1 MLSNKV
7 KLSYGIGAL
16 GKDFACSIVY
26 IFLMYYYTDVIGI
39 APAFAGTLFLV
50 ARMWD
55 AVNDPAMGMIVDNTR
70 TRFGKFRPWILIGT
84 ILNSAAVIALF
95 TKPNGMEG
103 NSLYIYTSI
112 VYILWGMTY
121 TIMDIPYWSMIP
133 ALATTKKDREEI
145 AVIPRIFASSAWLI
159 MGSFGLTIIGFLGK
173 GDQVKGFSVFAIVI
187 AVFFVLSELLVFF
200 FVKEKQVPASENSEK
215 INLKV
220 AFKMI
225 LKNDQLVALIGTVLL
240 FNLMVQLSG
249 GVAIYYF
256 KYAIGRENLFSVF
269 TGVSGLAEMS
279 GLLIFPFMVS
289 KLGRQKL
296 YLIACILPIIGFS
309 MLFTAGIVMP
319 QNLVAVALSGI
330 IARVGTG
337 FTLGLSTVMLADVV
351 DYGEYKFGTRNES
364 VVFSVQT
371 LLVKSASAV
380 SGWLIGTGLSL
391 VGYVAN
397 TQQTPETIM
406 GLKTL
411 MIFIPIGLS
420 LVGYI
425 CYKKYYKLHG
435 EFYDGIMEKIRFRN
449 NLDLMPEHIELP

>member
-1 MLSNKV
+1 MLSNKM

-16 GKDFACSIVY
+16 GKDLACSIVY

-55 AVNDPAMGMIVDNTR
+55 AFNDPAMGMIVDNTR
-70 TRFGKFRPWILIGT
+70 SKFGKFRPWILIGT
-84 ILNSAAVIALF
+84 LLNSVALIALF
-95 TKPNGMEG
+95 TRPEGLSG
-103 NSLYIYTSI
+103 NSLYVYTSI

-121 TIMDIPYWSMIP
+121 TVMDIPYWSMIP
-133 ALATTKKDREEI
+133 ALADSKKDREQI
-145 AVIPRIFASSAWLI
+145 AVIPRLFASCAWLI
-159 MGSFGLTIIGFLGK
+159 MGSFGLSIIGFLGK
-173 GDQVKGFSVFAIVI
+173 GDSVKGFSIFAIAI
-187 AVFFVLSELLVFF
+187 AVIFVASEILLFFN
-200 FVKEKQVPASENSEK
+200 VKEQIKTEEKAEK
-215 INLKV
+215 INLKS
-220 AFKMI
+220 AFRMI
-225 LKNDQLVALIGTVLL
+225 LKNDQLVALIGTILL

-256 KYAIGRENLFSVF
+256 KYVVGRENLFSVF
-269 TGVSGLAEMS
+269 TGVSGLAEMG

-289 KLGRQKL
+289 KFGREKL
-296 YLIACILPIIGFS
+296 YALACALPILGFS
-309 MLFTAGIVMP
+309 CLFIAGMVMP
-319 QNLVAVALSGI
+319 QSIVAVAFSGI

-351 DYGEYKFGTRNES
+351 DYGQYKFGTRNES

-397 TQQTPETIM
+397 VQQTPETIT
-406 GLKTL
+406 GLKVL

-420 LVGYI
+420 LVGYLV
-425 CYKKYYKLHG
+425 YKKFYNLHG
-435 EFYDGIMEKIRFRN
+435 EYYDGIMEKIRFRS
-449 NLDLMPEHIELP
+449 NLDNLPEHIEI